1 MAFDFKAEAPNVKP
15 FRVRLLVALG
25 FVVFFYLVLFARFAW
40 LQLINRDNYAER
52 AEQNRTVAVTSQGSR
67 GLIFDRNGT
76 LVAGNEWEYS
86 LEITP
91 DRVKDIEKTIDE
103 LSTIVPITPA
113 DRRRFKRLREDFNR
127 YDSIPIRTQL
137 SDEEMAVFTAQKH
150 RFPGV
155 EINQLERRIYPNG
168 AVGSHFIGYIGSISQ
183 SDKKRLKQE
192 GVLALY
198 EGSRDIGK
206 VGLERSYES
215 ELHGTPG
222 HEVLEVTA
230 GGHAVRS
237 LSLEP
242 PKPGRNLTLTVDM
255 NLQRVLENALAG
267 RTGAAIAI
275 EPSTGGILAMAS
287 MPTYDPNLFPGGI
300 DPESWSMLNTTE
312 TKPLLNRAM
321 RGIYPIGSTYKPF
334 MALAGLESGATTVD
348 YELLDTG
355 SFMVGKHRFR
365 DMSGV
370 PKGPVNIRKSI
381 EVSSDVYYY
390 WLATQ
395 MGVDR
400 IHDFMKP
407 WGFGQKTGIDLVGEQ
422 TGILPNRA
430 WKERRVGEPWYV
442 GDTPSLGIG
451 QGYNAF
457 TLLQLAHATATL
469 ANRGV
474 VMTPHLVEV
483 RTDVVTGAKEVASR
497 EPARKLDLRREH
509 LNAVIAGMVDVT
521 KKGTAR
527 AIFRNVPYSVA
538 GKTGTA
544 QVVTIAQDTR
554 YDEKK
559 LRREHHDHALFIAF
573 APADKPKIAIA
584 VLVEN
589 GGFGAKAAAPVAKTA
604 IDYWLTGQNELGLPP
619 PRGVV
624 KAAPKSPKKNTPKKP
639 SSASAPTSAKKENA
653 Q

>member
-1 MAFDFKAEAPNVKP
+1 MTFGFKGEAPDVKS
-15 FRVRLLVALG
+15 FRVRLLVAFGTIVCL
-25 FVVFFYLVLFARFAW
+25 YLVLFARFAW
-40 LQLINRDNYAER
+40 LQLINREDYVER
-52 AEQNRTVAVTSQGSR
+52 AEANRTVSITSQGSR

-76 LVAGNEWEYS
+76 LVAGNALEYS

-91 DRVKDIEKTIDE
+91 DQVSNLEETIDQ
-103 LSTIVPITPA
+103 LTQILTITPA
-113 DRRRFKRLREDFNR
+113 DRRRFRRLREDFNR

-137 SDEEMAVFTAQKH
+137 TDTEMAVFTAQKH

-155 EINQLERRIYPNG
+155 EINQIERRIYPNG
-168 AVGSHFIGYIGSISQ
+168 SVGSHFIGYIGSLSQ
-183 SDKKRLKQE
+183 NDKHRLDEE

-206 VGLERSYES
+206 VGLERSYEAD
-215 ELHGTPG
+215 LHGTPG

-242 PKPGRNLTLTVDM
+242 AKPGLNLNLTVDM
-255 NLQRVLENALAG
+255 NLQRVIESAMAG
-267 RTGAAIAI
+267 RTGAVIAL
-275 EPSTGGILAMAS
+275 EPATGGVLAMVS
-287 MPTYDPNLFPGGI
+287 TPTYDPNLFPGGI
-300 DPESWSMLNTTE
+300 DPESWRELNTSPE
-312 TKPLLNRAM
+312 KPLLNRAM

-334 MALAGLESGATTVD
+334 MALGGLETGATTVNHTV
-348 YELLDTG
+348 LDTG
-355 SFMVGKHRFR
+355 SFLVGKHRFR

-381 EVSSDVYYY
+381 EVSSDIYYY

-422 TGILPNRA
+422 SGILPNRA

-457 TLLQLAHATATL
+457 TLLQLAHATSII
-469 ANRGV
+469 ANRGR
-474 VMTPHLVEV
+474 VMRPHLVAS
-483 RTDVVTGAKEVASR
+483 RTDTTTGEIKKTPTNPINTITIKRAHW
-497 EPARKLDLRREH
+497 D
-509 LNAVIAGMVDVT
+509 AVIGGMVDAT
-521 KKGTAR
+521 QKGTAR
-527 AIFRNVPYSVA
+527 ATFRDAPYTVA

-559 LRREHHDHALFIAF
+559 MRREHHDHALFIAF
-573 APADKPKIAIA
+573 APADKPKIALAI
-584 VLVEN
+584 LVEN
-589 GGFGAKAAAPVAKTA
+589 GGFGAKAAAPIARTA
-604 IDYWLTGQNELGLPP
+604 MDYWLTGKNAIGLPP
-619 PRGVV
+619 PKNLHV
-624 KAAPKSPKKNTPKKP
+624 PTDSKKRTLR
-639 SSASAPTSAKKENA
+639 
-653 Q
+653 